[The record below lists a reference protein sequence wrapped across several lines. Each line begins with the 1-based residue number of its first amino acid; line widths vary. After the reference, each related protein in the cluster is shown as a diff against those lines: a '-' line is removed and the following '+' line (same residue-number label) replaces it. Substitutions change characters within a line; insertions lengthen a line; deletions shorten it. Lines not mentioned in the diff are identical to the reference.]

1 MAALAAARRP
11 ALGTIDVLLLL
22 APLVLVPLGSALV
35 GRSFGE
41 GTPLGPVARALL
53 PFAAIPAALSFWV
66 PRGQAAGLLAA
77 GWPLACGL
85 AALDGLRRPFR
96 RGSGT
101 AVGACLAG
109 SSIYLLVGGVW
120 LVLSRLGV
128 APRNLPEQI
137 VLLAAL
143 HFHYT
148 GFVLPVVAAATGR
161 ALGERAPGAEPASG
175 SVFFPAV
182 VAGILCGPALLAAGN
197 LLALPLLKLAGALLL
212 AAASM
217 GLVVLLV
224 PLLPRVTPGIARV
237 LLGVSAIAL
246 VAGMSLV
253 AVYAVGEFT
262 TRTWLAV
269 PQMAYLHGTINA
281 VGFALCGLLGWTLAG
296 EGSRTAA

>member
-1 MAALAAARRP
+1 M
-11 ALGTIDVLLLL
+11 
-22 APLVLVPLGSALV
+22 
-35 GRSFGE
+35 
-41 GTPLGPVARALL
+41 
-53 PFAAIPAALSFWV
+53 
-66 PRGQAAGLLAA
+66 
-77 GWPLACGL
+77 
-85 AALDGLRRPFR
+85 
-96 RGSGT
+96 
-101 AVGACLAG
+101 
-109 SSIYLLVGGVW
+109 
-120 LVLSRLGV
+120 
-128 APRNLPEQI
+128 
-137 VLLAAL
+137 
-143 HFHYT
+143 
-148 GFVLPVVAAATGR
+148 
-161 ALGERAPGAEPASG
+161 
-175 SVFFPAV
+175 

-246 VAGMSLV
+246 LAGMSLV

-296 EGSRTAA
+296 EGSRTTA